1 MKTKL
6 LCIFLLLSVYVGM
19 SYAQTFVDPETRG
32 VWIPVDFA
40 PYDSASVETMMR
52 NLSAAN
58 FNVVYLDVWDGHSV
72 DAGTVYPSAVVADAG
87 GPRQYPEFVGT
98 DPLRTYIDIA
108 HKYGIEVIAWFELM
122 PFDISVSSDSI
133 KADEPLLLKA
143 NPGWAMVQRDTT
155 KVGYHHEGYG
165 YYWGMDPAVSGVA
178 NFVVNLYTE
187 LARNY
192 PDLDGIESDIENDT
206 TFSYSDT
213 ARIRFMQ
220 ETGNP
225 DPLTL
230 PDNNS
235 AWLSWRR
242 LQVTNIVKRIYQDVK
257 EVNPQ
262 CVITAAV
269 DPPAWGLYTY
279 LSSWDVWSKNNY
291 VDMVDPM
298 LYEPTTYFDSE
309 LKGCISFVPP
319 GFKVNA
325 GIDATNNSLNDVVS
339 EIRDARANGA
349 AGEVIWYYTPISSP
363 ADLATLK
370 SEVFTAK
377 TLPSYDDLVMD
388 NSSSGLFRTVGSW
401 TTERGGY
408 KSTYLTSQAAAGDT
422 AFFSVRVLRSGTY
435 TLYGYWSGD
444 SATNCARA
452 IVQTSTGA
460 FVKLDT
466 VDQALNLNS
475 WSYVDKFDLNSG
487 DNVTIKLSG
496 TGGGNL
502 VADAFRLRR
511 GHPFTLIDY
520 AVPDSQ
526 TIMLKFSD
534 PLLDPP
540 LSFTRVLTSLGETGI
555 SYFVDPG
562 DNTVLHI
569 SVPPLKQGDE
579 FTLRVDSLVD
589 LSYDTLNVVQS
600 LTYDPDST
608 THLIDDQ
615 TSGSFHKLTGTWTED
630 TSYTAVNGEYWL
642 TKQASLI
649 SRAEWGPL
657 TIQNNGYYEVYA
669 DIPSTHVPLTDSC
682 LYIVSEHFG
691 TDSIHVSQASATGW
705 LKLGNFPY
713 YSGDQ
718 FAALVSSEAG
728 ADTSKYLVADA
739 MMLRRSVE
747 ITGVVTKLN
756 VLPDKPGLS
765 NNYPNPFNPSTSVN
779 VVLPRAGPM
788 SLKVYNS
795 LGQLV
800 MTVDQGFKPKG
811 EYTYIINMGNLA
823 SGVYFCVLR
832 QGETSLVKKMALVK

>member
-1 MKTKL
+1 MKKQL
-6 LCIFLLLSVYVGM
+6 LRVFLLLIVFAGM
-19 SYAQTFVDPETRG
+19 CSAESFVDPETRG
-32 VWIPVDFA
+32 VWIPVGFA

-58 FNVVYLDVWDGHSV
+58 FNVIYLDVWDGHGV

-108 HKYGIEVIAWFELM
+108 HKYGIQVIAWFELM

-143 NPGWAMVQRDTT
+143 NPGWALVQRDTT
-155 KVGYHHEGYG
+155 KVGYHHESYG

-178 NFVVNLYTE
+178 DFVVNLYTE
-187 LARNY
+187 LAKNY

-213 ARIRFMQ
+213 ARIRFMR
-220 ETGNP
+220 ETGKP

-230 PDNNS
+230 PSNNS
-235 AWLSWRR
+235 EWLSWRR
-242 LQVTNIVKRIYQDVK
+242 LQVTNIVKRIYQNVK
-257 EVNPQ
+257 AVNPQ

-269 DPPAWGLYTY
+269 DPPAWGLYKY
-279 LSSWDVWSKNNY
+279 LASWNVWSENNY

-309 LKGCISFVPP
+309 LKGCLSFVPP

-325 GIDATNNSLNDVVS
+325 GIDVTGNSLNDAIS
-339 EIRDARANGA
+339 EIRDARENGA

-363 ADLATLK
+363 ADLAKLK

-377 TLPSYDDLVMD
+377 TLPSFDDLVMD
-388 NSSSGLFRTVGSW
+388 NSSGGLFRTVGTW
-401 TTERGGY
+401 TTQRGGY
-408 KSTYLTSQAAAGDT
+408 KSTYLTGAASAGDT
-422 AFFSVRVLRSGTY
+422 AIFSVRVLRSGTY

-452 IVQTSTGA
+452 IVQTGTGA
-460 FVKLDT
+460 FVKADT
-466 VDQALNLNS
+466 IDQKLNLNT
-475 WSYVDKFDLNSG
+475 WSYIDKFNLNSG
-487 DNVTIKLSG
+487 DIATIKLSG
-496 TGGGNL
+496 AGGGNL

-526 TIMLKFSD
+526 SVVLKFSD
-534 PLLDPP
+534 PLLNPQPP
-540 LSFTRVLTSLGETGI
+540 ITKVSTSLGAAGV

-569 SVPPLKQGDE
+569 NVPPLKQGSDV
-579 FTLRVDSLVD
+579 TVNVDGLVD
-589 LSYDTLNVVQS
+589 VSYDTLNVVQS
-600 LTYDPDST
+600 VTYDPDST
-608 THLIDDQ
+608 TLLMDDR
-615 TSGSFHKLTGTWTED
+615 TSASFHRLAGTWTQD
-630 TSYTAVNGEYWL
+630 TNYTAVNDEYWL
-642 TKQASLI
+642 TKQTPLL

-657 TIQNNGYYEVYA
+657 PIQVNGYYNVYVDVP
-669 DIPSTHVPLTDSC
+669 DIHVPLTDNC
-682 LYIVSEHFG
+682 LYIVSDHFG
-691 TDSIHVSQASATGW
+691 TDSIHVSQAAAKGW

-718 FAALVSSEAG
+718 FAALVTSVAG
-728 ADTSKYLVADA
+728 ADTGKYLVADA
-739 MMLRRSVE
+739 VMLRRSVE
-747 ITGVVTKLN
+747 ITGLRTKLS
-756 VLPDKPGLS
+756 VLPEKLS
-765 NNYPNPFNPSTSVN
+765 LSDNYPNPFNPSTDVN
-779 VVLPRAGPM
+779 VVLPRAAPM

-795 LGQLV
+795 LGELV
-800 MTVDQGFKPKG
+800 MTVDKGFKPKG
-811 EYTYIINMGNLA
+811 EYTYIINLGSLA
-823 SGVYFCVLR
+823 SGAYFCVLR
-832 QGETSLVKKMALVK
+832 QGETRIVKKMALVK